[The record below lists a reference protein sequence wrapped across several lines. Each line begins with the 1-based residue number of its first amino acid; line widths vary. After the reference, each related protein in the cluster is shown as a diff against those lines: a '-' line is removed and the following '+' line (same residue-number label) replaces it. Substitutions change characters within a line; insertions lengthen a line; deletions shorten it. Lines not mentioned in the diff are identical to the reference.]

1 MGSWSRSGGGRGGVG
16 GGRGGTGGS
25 GTVLNL
31 RTKNTI
37 RSIKEIVGNHSEA
50 EIYTA
55 LKEAGMD
62 PNEAAAKLLN
72 QG

>member
-1 MGSWSRSGGGRGGVG
+1 MGSWSRSGGWRGGVS
-16 GGRGGTGGS
+16 GGRGVNGGS
-25 GTVLNL
+25 ATVLNL

-50 EIYTA
+50 EIYAA
-55 LKEAGMD
+55 LKETGMD